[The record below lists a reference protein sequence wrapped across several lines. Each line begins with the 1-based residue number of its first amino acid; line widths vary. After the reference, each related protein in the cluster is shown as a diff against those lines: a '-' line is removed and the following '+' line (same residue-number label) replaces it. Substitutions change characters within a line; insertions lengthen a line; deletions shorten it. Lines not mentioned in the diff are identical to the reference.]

1 MPRFLLSASLAG
13 LLLTGVSVW
22 AHPISP
28 QSQSEQQSQTQQA
41 TKKVSGKVASIGN
54 NGTSFTLEVGGSAAT
69 QTMQFVLDKT
79 AKVQGNVKVGTAVTV
94 EYAVE
99 QGQNLALTVTAQG

>member
-1 MPRFLLSASLAG
+1 MRKLLLSASLAG

-22 AHPISP
+22 APTASP
-28 QSQSEQQSQTQQA
+28 QAGQQSHPA
-41 TKKVSGKVASIGN
+41 TKMVTGKIASIGN
-54 NGTSFTLEVGGSAAT
+54 GGTSFALEVGTGNAN

-79 AKVQGNVKVGTAVTV
+79 TKVQGRVGVGTPVTV

-99 QGQNLALTVTAQG
+99 QGQNVALSVTAQG